1 MAVATMT
8 TVGYGD
14 VTPTL
19 GNNIECGFAVFTQI
33 IGMTIFSYS
42 AAVITTVMTHQETME
57 TRIEE

>member
-1 MAVATMT
+1 MT